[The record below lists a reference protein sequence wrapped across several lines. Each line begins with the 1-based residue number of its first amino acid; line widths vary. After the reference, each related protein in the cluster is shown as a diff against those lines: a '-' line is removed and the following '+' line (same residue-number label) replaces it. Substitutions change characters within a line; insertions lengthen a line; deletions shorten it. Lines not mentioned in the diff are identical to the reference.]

1 MEDINIL
8 LNLNA
13 LYKSLTDVNEKRT
26 IKRLID
32 KRPMP
37 FLIDQKIILPE
48 SVLGQGR
55 IFINQIFNIKI
66 NELNDFLGLASGDSI
81 MSNRSVAE
89 GNLLGTKVFN
99 GSISAIKITKDSD
112 NSDLYIRDA
121 ALRIPLDST
130 FFQNKI
136 INYHFIYWLF
146 N

>member
-66 NELNDFLGLASGDSI
+66 NDLFEDSPDEERY
-81 MSNRSVAE
+81 SHH
-89 GNLLGTKVFN
+89 
-99 GSISAIKITKDSD
+99 
-112 NSDLYIRDA
+112 
-121 ALRIPLDST
+121 
-130 FFQNKI
+130 
-136 INYHFIYWLF
+136 INYQIKNHWLHLDNDYKELTLIRAQFYLKENTKLKKEGLKLLNIYTEQRVELIIKKHFKL
-146 N
+146 